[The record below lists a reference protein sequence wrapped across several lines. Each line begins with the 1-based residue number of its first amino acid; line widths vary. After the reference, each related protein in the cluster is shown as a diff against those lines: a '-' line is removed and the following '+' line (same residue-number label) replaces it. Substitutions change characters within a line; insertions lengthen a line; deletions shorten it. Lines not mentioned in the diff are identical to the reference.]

1 MLNKKKQNRE
11 EVMQSPQGQTG
22 LYILKD
28 DDSRIGK
35 FMKKQYILVC
45 LSKELPV
52 QWHTHSKS
60 NPEQPGVLGNDH

>member
-1 MLNKKKQNRE
+1 
-11 EVMQSPQGQTG
+11 MQSLQGQTG
-22 LYILKD
+22 LYILED

-52 QWHTHSKS
+52 Q
-60 NPEQPGVLGNDH
+60 

>member
-1 MLNKKKQNRE
+1 MLNKKKKKNRE
-11 EVMQSPQGQTG
+11 EVMQSLQGQTG

-52 QWHTHSKS
+52 Q
-60 NPEQPGVLGNDH
+60 